1 VRVTEKCVFWCLSQH
16 IFLRIQREMV
26 KNNYKIAKP
35 YVSKIP
41 IFKYLT
47 SKQRDAISY
56 HMNTLKYEEKDVVFK
71 AGDAATSFYIILEG
85 LIEIDIPGKHALQL
99 SKGDSFG

>member
-1 VRVTEKCVFWCLSQH
+1 
-16 IFLRIQREMV
+16 MV

>member
-1 VRVTEKCVFWCLSQH
+1 
-16 IFLRIQREMV
+16 MV
-26 KNNYKIAKP
+26 KHNYKVAKP

-56 HMNTLKYEEKDVVFK
+56 HMNTLRYEQGDAVFK
-71 AGDAATSFYIILEG
+71 AGDAATSLYIILEG
-85 LIEIDIPGKHALQL
+85 LIEIDIPGKPPLKLHN
-99 SKGDSFG
+99 GDSFGENCLKANKIRSGTAKCL